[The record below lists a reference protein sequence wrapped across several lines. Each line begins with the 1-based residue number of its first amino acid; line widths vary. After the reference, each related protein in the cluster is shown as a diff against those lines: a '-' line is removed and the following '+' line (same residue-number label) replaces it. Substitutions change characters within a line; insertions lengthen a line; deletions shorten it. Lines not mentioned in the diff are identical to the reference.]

1 MTYKIKTVLAA
12 TLFSLSS
19 LATAA
24 DSHYVPGIEGV
35 KASSAP
41 PPGVYYKGY
50 YVNYDADK
58 LDQGPPGK
66 NKVKVNA
73 LAHRFIWVTPQ
84 QALGG
89 DLIFEAIL
97 PMVDTELSLAN
108 GAVKDSQKGFGDL
121 FIGSVIGWHGQ
132 NWDAVAGV
140 GYWATTGKYKST
152 QPASPGKK
160 DSSFMFTYG
169 GTLKLT
175 EEGDVTLSALGRYE
189 TATAK
194 TEGDEVILEYG
205 LGKSI
210 NALDLGLVGYSTFET
225 SKNKEKRNALG
236 ASVGYFWPS
245 VMLGSELAF
254 YKEFNNTRTFEGR
267 VIRLSLTKVF

>member
-1 MTYKIKTVLAA
+1 MNYKIKTILAA
-12 TLFSLSS
+12 SLFGAAN

-35 KASSAP
+35 KASSVP

-50 YVNYDADK
+50 YVNYDADVSTPGGK
-58 LDQGPPGK
+58 LD
-66 NKVKVNA
+66 VKVNA
-73 LAHRFIWVTPQ
+73 LAHRFIWVTEQ
-84 QALGG
+84 KALGG
-89 DLIFEAIL
+89 DLTFEAIL
-97 PMVDTELSLAN
+97 PMIDTEIKVGGN
-108 GAVKDSQKGFGDL
+108 KVDSQKGLGDL
-121 FIGSVIGWHGQ
+121 FVGSVIGWHGDS
-132 NWDAVAGV
+132 WDAVAGV

-152 QPASPGKK
+152 EPASPGKK
-160 DSSFMFTYG
+160 DSSVMFTYG

-175 EEGDVTLSALGRYE
+175 EEGDITLSALGRYE
-189 TATAK
+189 TSTG
-194 TEGDEVILEYG
+194 TGHGDEAIIEYG

-210 NALDLGLVGYSTFET
+210 NTLDLGLVGYSTYET
-225 SKNKEKRNALG
+225 SKEKTKRNALG

-254 YKEFNNTRTFEGR
+254 YKEYSNTSTIPEGR